1 MDYSPPSSS
10 VLGDSPGQNTGVG
23 CHSLLQGIFP
33 TQGLNL
39 GLLPCRQILYH
50 LSHQGSPLQI
60 PNPSLIMRRK
70 HQTNPDL
77 GKFYNKSDLES
88 LKLSRSSKIKNIKQT
103 VTAKGGSRRNDDSV
117 QCVKLDRVLE
127 QKKDIRLKLG
137 QLFATPWTA
146 ACQAPLSMG
155 FSRQQYWSG
164 LPFPSPGDLPN
175 PGIKPR
181 STAL

>member
-1 MDYSPPSSS
+1 MHLWYNVVKWHFMSSDLPSPNSKVLVLQLYLTLWDPMDYSLPSSS

-33 TQGLNL
+33 TQGPNL
-39 GLLPCRQILYH
+39 GLLHWRQILYH

-70 HQTNPDL
+70 HQTNPNL

-88 LKLSRSSKIKNIKQT
+88 LKLSRSSKIKNIKET

-127 QKKDIRLKLG
+127 QKKDIRLKLRD
-137 QLFATPWTA
+137 
-146 ACQAPLSMG
+146 S
-155 FSRQQYWSG
+155 QYTVDCS
-164 LPFPSPGDLPN
+164 S
-175 PGIKPR
+175 
-181 STAL
+181 